1 MTTMINDQ
9 YALLGKPLSGG
20 MAEIYKAVDIKND
33 GKPVAIKIFKHGEI
47 REEIIK
53 ESFRRETH
61 ALQELKHPNIVEL
74 IDSGID
80 KETGHYFL
88 VLEWLHKDLSKVLL
102 EKPITEWNEFWKGV
116 GLPLLEAL
124 SFSHGRQCIH
134 RDIKPSNI
142 LIATDGTVKL
152 ADFGISK
159 LKSYFVA
166 TITMAGYASYTYT
179 PPEQDDGSFSYSR
192 DVFSFGILVL
202 ECLTGEKLKN
212 HDDIK
217 NVLNRLDIPNVIHEV
232 IERCVSLDPAERPH
246 NTQVLL
252 AELQAKQSLLQE
264 DIQAK
269 RKIYLQLSNKALSNL
284 KNELEIVSDI
294 EIKNLLLDD
303 LREGCGIEKNNGDE
317 NKYSI
322 SAIRYRYLVTVDNG
336 CIFIINVQ
344 SFSSSQLER
353 NRERSLLLNKF
364 YDFEFNKPAYASFDI
379 TETLN
384 DLQNRIEEYAANL
397 RQAKL
402 EEQKQEVFCVWGKIL
417 TAKSDWERKRKA
429 SLKYKGFQKDGKRLI
444 FTLTTFPDE
453 DIAGQSWCVKDKDYT
468 YTLISGDIESIEIKP
483 NPNKENDDKNQLNLI
498 ITQGDSEKLP
508 KIGELSFD
516 IHAAEIALKRQK
528 NALDAIRFDRVP
540 RADLRQL
547 LALPQQVTRPQLI
560 SDIEF
565 INSKLNPSQKEV
577 VTSALGTENFLLVE
591 GPPGTGKTTFITE
604 LILQT
609 IKANPDAKIL
619 LSSQTHVAL
628 DNALER
634 ISQHKKDIKLLR
646 IGYHERVSD
655 SVHNFLID
663 EQMSDW
669 RNEVL
674 KKSKAY
680 LDSWAEKQGVS
691 KTDIEQATLYQE
703 LKTYKIEKLRLNKEI
718 DDFKQEFDEVLE
730 KSIEIEEYLKNKR
743 QFDKKQQKEADSI
756 INRIDDIKDKK
767 IKIDSERKLIE
778 TRLQSIIKG
787 SKKQIQKLSIEEL
800 DYKIKELFNNNC
812 LDSDKLQKMLAVQAQ
827 WHEQFGRSEL
837 FNTALIKRAQIIA
850 GTCIGIPAYVQ
861 DIEFDLCI
869 IDEASKANATEVLV
883 PISMANKWILVGDH
897 KQLPPFLDEIGQN
910 KQFLENYELGLDDL
924 KRTLFD
930 HLKYLPEENRKILNV
945 QHRMIE
951 AIGNM
956 ISYCFY
962 DKQLKTDNSLQY
974 ELEAVFPKPVT
985 WFSTSK
991 HSNKKEEK
999 SNNSYMN
1006 NCEINAVLQLLKKL
1020 NTEANNLRKKYTVA
1034 VLTGY
1039 AEQLKRL
1046 NRMKNSHNHELG
1058 FLEIECNT
1066 VDAFQGR
1073 EADITVYSITRSN
1086 EAGNFGFLKDE
1097 RRLNV
1102 AFSRSKLALAI
1113 VGDHEFCIK
1122 SDSKI
1127 KDVISYIENNPKA
1140 CCCKEI

>member
-1 MTTMINDQ
+1 MSKIINER
-9 YALLGKPLSGG
+9 YVLSETALSGG

-33 GKPVAIKIFKHGEI
+33 FRQVAVKIFKHGEI

-80 KETGHYFL
+80 KETSNYFL
-88 VLEWLHKDLSKVLL
+88 VLEWLDKDLSKVLL
-102 EKPITEWNEFWKGV
+102 ETPIIEWHDFWKGV
-116 GLPLLEAL
+116 ALPLLNAL

-142 LIATDGTVKL
+142 LIASDGTVKL

-166 TITMAGYASYTYT
+166 TITMEGYVSYTYT
-179 PPEQDDGSFSYSR
+179 PPEQDDGSYSYSR

-202 ECLTGEKLKN
+202 ECLTGAKLKN
-212 HDDIK
+212 HADIK
-217 NVLNRLDIPNVIHEV
+217 NILNNLDIPNSIHEI

-246 NTQVLL
+246 NAQVLL
-252 AELQAKQSLLQE
+252 AELQTKQSLLRE
-264 DIQAK
+264 DIQTK
-269 RKIYLQLSNKALSNL
+269 RKIYLQLSNKALNNL
-284 KNELEIVSDI
+284 KNELEIVSDT

-303 LREGCGIEKNNGDE
+303 LTESCGIEKHNGDD

-322 SAIRYRYLVTVDNG
+322 SAIRYRYLVTVDKG
-336 CIFIINVQ
+336 YIFIINVQ
-344 SFSSSQLER
+344 SFSSSLLEK
-353 NRERSLLLNKF
+353 NRERSLLLNDF
-364 YDFEFNKPAYASFDI
+364 YDFDFNKPAYTSFDI
-379 TETLN
+379 TENLN
-384 DLQNRIEEYAANL
+384 NLQNKIEEYASDL
-397 RQAKL
+397 RQVKL
-402 EEQKQEVFCVWGKIL
+402 EEQKQEVFSIWGQIL
-417 TAKSDWERKRKA
+417 TAKSDWEKNRKA
-429 SLKYKGFQKDGKRLI
+429 SLKYKSFQKEGKRLI
-444 FTLTTFPDE
+444 FILKTLPEE

-468 YTLISGDIESIEIKP
+468 LVSGDIEDVKLEDKDEIK
-483 NPNKENDDKNQLNLI
+483 LSFI
-498 ITQGDSEKLP
+498 VTRGDSGNLSQS
-508 KIGELSFD
+508 GELSFD
-516 IHAAEIALKRQK
+516 VHAAEIALKRQK

-540 RADLRQL
+540 RADLRHL
-547 LALPQQVTRPQLI
+547 LALPQQVTPPQLI
-560 SDIEF
+560 SDIKF
-565 INSKLNPSQKEV
+565 INPQLNISQKEV
-577 VTSALGTENFLLVE
+577 VIAALGTENFLLVE

-609 IKANPDAKIL
+609 IKINPDAKIL

-646 IGYHERVSD
+646 IGHHERVSD
-655 SVHNFLID
+655 AVHNFLID

-680 LDSWAEKQGVS
+680 LDSWAEMQGVS
-691 KTDIEQATLYQE
+691 KTDIEQTTLYQE
-703 LKTYKIEKLRLNKEI
+703 LKIYKIEKLRLNKEI
-718 DDFKQEFDEVLE
+718 DDCKQELDNVLE
-730 KSIEIEEYLKNKR
+730 KSLEIEEYLKNKR

-756 INRIDDIKDKK
+756 INRVNDIKEKK
-767 IKIDSERKLIE
+767 NKIDSERKSIE
-778 TRLQSIIKG
+778 NRLQSIIKG

-800 DYKIKELFNNNC
+800 DSKIKELFNNNC
-812 LDSDKLQKMLAVQAQ
+812 LDSDKLQKMLAVQAE
-827 WHEQFGRSEL
+827 WHEQFGRSDL

-850 GTCIGIPAYVQ
+850 GTCIGIPSYVQ

-883 PISMANKWILVGDH
+883 PISMAKKWILVGDPQ
-897 KQLPPFLDEIGQN
+897 QLPPFLDEIGQN
-910 KQFLENYELGLDDL
+910 KQFLENYDLGIDDL

-930 HLKYLPEENRKILNV
+930 HLSTALPEENRKMLDV

-962 DKQLKTDNSLQY
+962 SGKLKSANTSKH
-974 ELEAVFPKPVT
+974 ELDAIFPKPVT
-985 WFSTSK
+985 WFSTSQR
-991 HSNKKEEK
+991 SDKKEEK
-999 SNNSYMN
+999 LNNSFIN
-1006 NCEINAVLQLLKKL
+1006 NCEVNVILQLLKKL
-1020 NTEANNLRKKYTVA
+1020 NTTAQALQKQYTVA

-1039 AEQLKRL
+1039 SEQLKRL
-1046 NRMKNSHNHELG
+1046 NRIKNSHNNELG
-1058 FLEIECNT
+1058 FLKIECNT

-1073 EADITVYSITRSN
+1073 EADITIYSITRSN
-1086 EAGNFGFLKDE
+1086 NEGKTGFLKDE

-1113 VGDHEFCIK
+1113 VGDHEFFIK
-1122 SDSKI
+1122 SESKI
-1127 KDVISYIENNPKA
+1127 RDVIFYIENNPKT
-1140 CCCKEI
+1140 CCRKEI